1 MDPSSIHLCKAVFP
15 DYDWSMGGDCGQ
27 RNGAEV
33 LVGTGD
39 CRIQVYMSRTVGVYI
54 EGGPWKLFEGDTLL
68 SSLGHAK
75 QYAEKLNREQSR

>member
-54 EGGPWKLFEGDTLL
+54 EGDTLL